1 MIIDFDGTSLEELC
15 GGIYINAQVCVEEH
29 TEGAD
34 YNWNTYTSTY
44 VDGDIYIVTPNG
56 KYKAEGQFG
65 EYLQTLIIQKAEQ
78 QL

>member
-1 MIIDFDGTSLEELC
+1 MIIDYDGISLDELC
-15 GGIYINAQVCVEEH
+15 DGIYIDAQVRIEEN
-29 TEGAD
+29 TEGAG
-34 YNWNTYTSTY
+34 YMYNTYTSTY

-65 EYLQTLIIQKAEQ
+65 EYLQTLIIQKAEK